1 MSRSR
6 SSTGT
11 GQPPLSAVLGHGDLG
26 GSLLYIF
33 PLFVIYGVGVL
44 STPAMNGVDFVTR
57 HIFAAVGYDKTS
69 YLLLYA
75 GLSLAFAA
83 ILVWMRKAR
92 LLHRNAF
99 LPMVL
104 ESGIL
109 ALTLGT
115 LIVMAMRH
123 LLGFEFQVAGPAL
136 ALQDESVPT
145 TIVLSLGA
153 GVHEE
158 LVFRLG
164 LFSGGA
170 ALLRLSRLAGHR
182 WAMVISAIASSLIF
196 SAAHHVGA
204 LGEPWKMDV
213 FVYRSLAGL
222 IFATL
227 FYFRSLAHAVYTHA
241 LYDIY
246 VGLIK

>member
-1 MSRSR
+1 MSRR
-6 SSTGT
+6 TT
-11 GQPPLSAVLGHGDLG
+11 PAQPPLSAVLGHGDLG

-33 PLFVIYGVGVL
+33 PLFVIYGIGVL
-44 STPAMNGVDFVTR
+44 GTPAMNGVDFVTR
-57 HIFAAVGYDKTS
+57 HVFAAVGHDKTN
-69 YLLLYA
+69 YLLLYG
-75 GLSLAFAA
+75 GLSVAFA
-83 ILVWMRKAR
+83 LVLLWMRKAR
-92 LLHRNAF
+92 LLHRLPF
-99 LPMVL
+99 LPLVL
-104 ESGIL
+104 ESGIV
-109 ALTLGT
+109 ALTLGS
-115 LIVMAMRH
+115 LIVLVMRH
-123 LLGFEFQVAGPAL
+123 LFGFDFGIAGPAL

-164 LFSGGA
+164 MFAGGA
-170 ALLRLSRLAGHR
+170 ALLRLSGLCGHR
-182 WAMVISAIASSLIF
+182 TAMVVMAVVSSLVF

-213 FVYRSLAGL
+213 FVYRSLAGM
-222 IFATL
+222 IFAVL

-246 VGLIK
+246 VGLLR